1 MSLPPN
7 YIFVPQGAE
16 AAAIRRGLKKVPVF
30 PPLVLS
36 TPMSALPLQNYLQ
49 KCLQEGYFNQHKP
62 PRILLMGLC
71 GSLSPQYRLGD
82 IVIYESCIY
91 ATTKGLWRQNCDS
104 SLTHWLQERL
114 PNSPQLVTGLMSD
127 QIICQAQKK
136 QQLAQQ
142 YPAQVV
148 DMEGFAALEIF
159 SNTSIPVAMVRVVSD
174 DFRQNLPDLNCAVTN
189 DGSLATLPLA
199 IEMLRQPLAALNLIR
214 GSLQAI
220 QVLQQITTILFSASG
235 QQGN

>member
-7 YIFVPQGAE
+7 YILVPQGAE

-30 PPLVLS
+30 PPLVLT
-36 TPMSALPLQNYLQ
+36 TPMSSLPLQNYLQ
-49 KCLQEGYFNQHKP
+49 KCLQEGYFNQHTP

-71 GSLSPQYRLGD
+71 GSLSPQYQLGD

-91 ATTKGLWRQNCDS
+91 AATKGLLRRNCDV
-104 SLTHWLQERL
+104 SLTNWLQEQL
-114 PNSPQLVTGLMSD
+114 PDSAKLVTGLMSD

-148 DMEGFAALEIF
+148 DMEGFSALEIF
-159 SNTSIPVAMVRVVSD
+159 STTSIPVAMVRVVSD
-174 DFRQNLPDLNCAVTN
+174 EIKQNLPDLNFAVTT
-189 DGSLATLPLA
+189 DGSLATLPLVLG
-199 IEMLRQPLAALNLIR
+199 MLRQPLAALNLIQ
-214 GSLQAI
+214 GSLQATQI
-220 QVLQQITTILFSASG
+220 LQQITTILFSASG
-235 QQGN
+235 